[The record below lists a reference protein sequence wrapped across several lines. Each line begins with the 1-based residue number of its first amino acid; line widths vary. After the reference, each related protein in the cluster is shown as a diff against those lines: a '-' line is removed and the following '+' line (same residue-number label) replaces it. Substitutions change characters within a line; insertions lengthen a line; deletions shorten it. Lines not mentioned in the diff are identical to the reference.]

1 MFTLICELIEVEFIG
16 EKEDEDKEALKWQRT
31 LNNLEICNMKYVDN
45 YITEFEKYYYKIG
58 ENSTN
63 LQMFF
68 DKLPAP
74 INEQISEE
82 YRELIKNGDKD
93 TLGNKISYVR
103 KCVEK
108 KCRDVRSTQ
117 RMKKQFLTCWET
129 PDERVSRPNKF
140 IVKTPL

>member
-1 MFTLICELIEVEFIG
+1 MFTLICELIEDEFIG

-45 YITEFEKYYYKIG
+45 YITEFEKCYYKIG
-58 ENSTN
+58 ENNTN

-108 KCRDVRSTQ
+108 KCRDVRST
-117 RMKKQFLTCWET
+117 K
-129 PDERVSRPNKF
+129 
-140 IVKTPL
+140 